1 MYDEINPYLTPYL
14 SKLLRQGISV
24 DNALIILDHLKSLRG
39 ALTTYLPRQLVTSIL
54 GDPRPGQVGG
64 AFRHGTAMFADVSG
78 FTAMSEKLSVL
89 GKEGAEEITSIVNDY
104 FEAMLEISDAYGGD
118 LLKFGGDALLIFF
131 DGVESAFRALSTST
145 IMQEAM
151 SRFAEVKTSQGVFPL
166 RMSIGIGSG
175 PIFFARLGTP
185 GHMEYAVMGRA
196 LTNMAQAEKWASA
209 DQIVVDQATRWASE
223 ATTSYVPLED
233 GFFLFFG
240 GLTSSVT
247 PGRSKKGERETQRE
261 NKRSGSGG
269 VLEECLAQAAVL
281 KGLSSFVPGELL
293 ERLISD
299 PHRPAFHS
307 SHRPVTVMFAN
318 FFGIDEIIEALGPE
332 HQEAITDILNLYFV
346 TVCQTLE
353 QYGGTVSRL
362 DAFTLGHRIMA
373 LFGALRAHEDDPERA
388 VRAGIEMNRSM
399 LQVNQQ
405 TREILTSIP
414 DLREE
419 FGPSPLKQRIGINS
433 GIVFAG
439 NMGSKIRREYT
450 VMGSQVNLTAR
461 LMNVAREGEVLIG
474 HSTARRIEQVFN
486 LEEKDPVKV
495 KGISQPVR
503 NYSAQGIIDH
513 SRRWE
518 SLSAGPV
525 IGRDEE
531 IKLGR
536 KAVDCAVGGEAT
548 VLVIKGVSGIGKTR
562 LAEEVALMGVEK
574 GMDLLA
580 GSCLAYGKTMTYHPW
595 AELLRSHFGL
605 RLADES
611 QRRPDRIEAVKRG
624 MEVIGEPD
632 WTPVIGALLGLE
644 IPDNDLTRELDAKLR
659 RQRIFDLTVKLLLA
673 RAQEKPLIL
682 MIEDAHWADPASME
696 LISYVSRNIAGHPVL
711 FMIAHRPDKGLP
723 DWTTFAH
730 AINLVLEDL
739 SPQACLEIV
748 RSMIGEVPLPK
759 TMLQIIQTRGCG
771 NPFFIREVV
780 RALIDAEALQQDTTG
795 SWRVSREIDAVEIP
809 ETIHGIIISRVDR
822 LLDLDRRILQVAS
835 VVGRIFTFQTLYGV
849 HAYSDPQE
857 IIRERLNYLEGIGI
871 TELQDIKTEL
881 YRFLH
886 LTTRDV
892 IYESLSFEV
901 RRGLHCQIGA
911 FIEQAFADALGEQ
924 TDLLA
929 YHYFEGQAW
938 PKAFEFNLLAAR
950 HAQEKFA
957 NDSAITSYQ
966 RTLEAAEKLAPDEK
980 VLSKRL
986 EAHESLGEVLTLVGK
1001 YDEALEQFASARD
1014 LVKSAL
1020 PLQDRFGRLADLCR
1034 HTAAVYERRSEY
1046 NSAYEWLQVG
1056 LSFIEEAEPNIEAAL
1071 IYLLGA
1077 GLYYRQGQ
1085 AAEAIRWCQRS
1096 LDMAARLAT
1105 REAQQAIAR
1114 TNYLLGTVYTRLGD
1128 LTKAVDHCQRSISI
1142 YQEIDDFPGL
1152 ARAYNNLANA
1162 YVDQGDWDHASE
1174 SYQKSLD
1181 TTRQVGDIQQQG
1193 IIVNNLGLI
1202 NLDRGEWGQAK
1213 TLFEQSNAI
1222 WRQLGASLPEAV
1234 TLSNLAQVYLY
1245 QGELARAHHR
1255 LSESQTLFEAVGSE
1269 YFLPELER
1277 RWGEYYWKS
1286 GDVDQALKRAWRSL
1300 EMAEAQEVLLE
1311 EGLSARLLGQIYL
1324 SHKEFRR
1331 AEESLT
1337 RSLSVFKK
1345 MDNDFETARTVLA
1358 LTELAIASGRLEA
1371 PQVHL
1376 ARAIETLRRMGAQ
1389 PDLDKAQALKDILE
1403 ESG

>member
-14 SKLLRQGISV
+14 SKLLRQDISV

-39 ALTTYLPRQLVTSIL
+39 VLTTYLPQQLVASIL
-54 GDPRPGQVGG
+54 EDPRPGQVGS

-89 GKEGAEEITSIVNDY
+89 GKEGAEEITGIVNDY
-104 FEAMLEISDAYGGD
+104 FEAMLEISDAHGGD

-131 DGVESAFRALSTST
+131 DGAESSFRALSTSS
-145 IMQEAM
+145 IMQGAM
-151 SRFAEVKTSQGVFPL
+151 GRFAEVKTSQGVFPL

-185 GHMEYAVMGRA
+185 EHMEYAVMGRA
-196 LTNMAQAEKWASA
+196 LANMAQAEKRASA
-209 DQIVVDQATRWASE
+209 GQIVVDQATHQASE
-223 ATTSYVPLED
+223 TIANYIPLEG
-233 GFFLFFG
+233 GFFLLG
-240 GLTSSVT
+240 GLTSPVA
-247 PGRSKKGERETQRE
+247 PGGAKKGDREARREYERL
-261 NKRSGSGG
+261 GSGG
-269 VLEECLAQAAVL
+269 VLEECLAQAAIL
-281 KGLSSFVPGELL
+281 KGLSSFVPSELL
-293 ERLISD
+293 DRLISD
-299 PHRPAFHS
+299 PYRPAFHS

-318 FFGIDEIIEALGPE
+318 FFGIDEIIEALSPN
-332 HQEAITDILNLYFV
+332 HQEAITEIMNRYFV
-346 TVCQTLE
+346 TMSQTLE
-353 QYGGTVSRL
+353 RYGGTVSRL

-414 DLREE
+414 DLGMD

-439 NMGSKIRREYT
+439 NMGSKSRREYT

-461 LMNVAREGEVLIG
+461 LMSVAREGEILIG
-474 HSTARRIEQVFN
+474 SSTARRIEKVFN
-486 LEEKDPVKV
+486 WEEKDPVKV
-495 KGISQPVR
+495 KGISEPVR
-503 NYSAQGIIDH
+503 NYLVQNAVDH
-513 SRRWE
+513 ARRWE
-518 SLSAGPV
+518 SLSTGPI
-525 IGRDEE
+525 IGRDDEL
-531 IKLGR
+531 KLGR
-536 KAVDCAVGGEAT
+536 KAIDRAVDGEGT

-562 LAEEVALMGVEK
+562 LAEEIAVVGAK
-574 GMDLLA
+574 IGMDLLA

-595 AELLRSHFGL
+595 AELLRSYFGL
-605 RLADES
+605 RITDETQS
-611 QRRPDRIEAVKRG
+611 RKDRIEAVQGG
-624 MEVIGEPD
+624 MERIGEAE
-632 WTPVIGALLGLE
+632 WTPVIGAVLGLE

-659 RQRIFDLTVKLLLA
+659 RQRIFDLTVKLILA
-673 RAQEKPLIL
+673 RAQEKALIL
-682 MIEDAHWADPASME
+682 VIEDAHWADPASME
-696 LISYVSRNIAGHPVL
+696 LISYISRNITGHAVL
-711 FMIAHRPDKGLP
+711 FMIAHRPDVGLP

-730 AINLVLEDL
+730 AIDLVLEDL
-739 SPQACLEIV
+739 SPEACLEIV
-748 RSMIGEVPLPK
+748 RSMIGEVYLPK
-759 TMLQIIQTRGCG
+759 SMQKIIQTRGCG

-780 RALIDAEALQQDTTG
+780 RALIDAGALHLDTTG
-795 SWRVSREIDAVEIP
+795 SWQVSREIDAVEIP
-809 ETIHGIIISRVDR
+809 ETIHGIIISRIDR
-822 LLDLDRRILQVAS
+822 LLDLDRRILQIAS
-835 VVGRIFTFQTLYGV
+835 VVGRLFTFQTLYGV

-857 IIRERLNYLEGIGI
+857 IIRERLNYLGSIGI

-892 IYESLSFEV
+892 IYESLSYEI
-901 RRGLHCQIGA
+901 RRGLHRLIGA
-911 FIEQAFADALGEQ
+911 FIEQTFADALGEQ

-938 PKAFEFNLLAAR
+938 AKALEFNLLAAR
-950 HAQEKFA
+950 HAQDKFA
-957 NDSAITSYQ
+957 NDSAIASYQ

-980 VLSKRL
+980 ILLKRL
-986 EAHESLGEVLTLVGK
+986 DAHESLGEVLTLVGK

-1014 LVKSAL
+1014 MVKSAL
-1020 PLQDRFGRLADLCR
+1020 PLQDRFERLAGLCR

-1046 NSAYEWLQVG
+1046 DNAYEWLEMG
-1056 LSFIEEAEPNIEAAL
+1056 LSFIEESEPNIEAAL

-1077 GLYYRQGQ
+1077 GLYYRQGE
-1085 AAEAIRWCQRS
+1085 AGEAIRWCTRS
-1096 LDMAARLAT
+1096 LDMASHLNT
-1105 REAQQAIAR
+1105 RDAQQAIAR

-1128 LTKAVDHCQRSISI
+1128 LTKAIDHCQRSIAI

-1162 YVDQGDWDHASE
+1162 YFDQGDWVHASE
-1174 SYQKSLD
+1174 SYQKSLE

-1193 IIVNNLGLI
+1193 IIANNLGLI
-1202 NLDRGEWGQAK
+1202 NLDRGEWEQAK
-1213 TLFEQSNAI
+1213 TLFEQSNAV

-1245 QGELARAHHR
+1245 QGELARAHQN
-1255 LSESQTLFEAVGSE
+1255 LNKSQTLFEAVGSE

-1286 GDVDQALKRAWRSL
+1286 GEVDQALKHVWRSL

-1311 EGLSARLLGQIYL
+1311 EGLSARLLGQICL
-1324 SHKEFRR
+1324 SRKELRR
-1331 AEESLT
+1331 AEESLV
-1337 RSLSVFKK
+1337 RSLNIFNK
-1345 MDNDFETARTVLA
+1345 MDSDFEAARTVLA
-1358 LTELAIASGRLEA
+1358 LTELAIAGGLLEA
-1371 PQVHL
+1371 PKVEL
-1376 ARAIETLRRMGAQ
+1376 SGAIETLKKLGAQ
-1389 PDLDKAQALKDILE
+1389 PDLEKALALKDILE